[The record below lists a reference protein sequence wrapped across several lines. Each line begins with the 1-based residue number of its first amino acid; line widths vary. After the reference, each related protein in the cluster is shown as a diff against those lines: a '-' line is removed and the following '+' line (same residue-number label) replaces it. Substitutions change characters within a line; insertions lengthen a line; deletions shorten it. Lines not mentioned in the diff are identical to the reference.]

1 MPKPKTK
8 RKRKPSQA
16 VARLRHRIEAGEDV
30 AFTVLNPQTE
40 RGFIPLPAQKEFG
53 RASSFATFLAGG
65 WSAQKTWGLLEWI
78 RWSIKLN
85 RGVMGL
91 LLLPQHK
98 HVLDFMSNIFRPAFR
113 LNIARESKAENLVHF
128 TDGSSMKYLSGFDP
142 SVIEGFTGG
151 WACADEAGLMDR
163 ITFSKMTARC
173 RDPRAPN
180 PRVALTGVPIW
191 GWLKEEFDK
200 RRDSQRQIMHVST
213 YANPYTSAVFKRNLM
228 ANCPASQRKMYIEGE
243 FVPPGSQILPEY
255 SAHHMIDYHY
265 TGSAQLHGLP
275 QEVGRV
281 QTELCCLIDWSPR
294 HPKVV
299 FIEKLPAGVLIP
311 YHGPVRGLIAS
322 PFDPVV
328 GGLVTTSE
336 VGIVID
342 EIQPDGASDPVG
354 VEDLGRQILARGYR
368 LDKIIA
374 DRAGNAVEQTSL
386 VTAVEQM
393 EAVLRQGIQFVPTK
407 LRGIVAGIEHV
418 RLALEPAFGHPRL
431 FFVMRLAQERHPRGV
446 VNSIIGYTYAKD
458 KDGVLS
464 DLPRS
469 DNLTE
474 DSMDLLRY
482 WCITELAAPR
492 LIAQH
497 ISGSVESPIVR
508 R

>member
-1 MPKPKTK
+1 MQKRKTK
-8 RKRKPSQA
+8 RKPRPSRA
-16 VARLRHRIEAGEDV
+16 ADRLRQRIEAGDDV
-30 AFTVLNPQTE
+30 AFTLRNPQTD
-40 RGFIPLPAQKEFG
+40 GPFIPLPAQREFG
-53 RASSFATFLAGG
+53 RSSSFAAFLAGG

-78 RWSIKLN
+78 RVSIREN

-98 HVLDFMSNIFRPAFR
+98 HVLDFLSNLFRPAFR
-113 LNIARESKAENLVHF
+113 LVIAREKKAENLIEF

-173 RDPRAPN
+173 RDPRARH
-180 PRVALTGVPIW
+180 PRVGLTGVPLW
-191 GWLKEEFDK
+191 GWLRDEFDK
-200 RRDSQRQIMHVST
+200 RCDSQRQIMHVST
-213 YANPYTSAVFKRNLM
+213 YANPYTSATFKRNLL
-228 ANCPASQRKMYIEGE
+228 ANCPASQRQMYIEGK

-255 SAHHMIDYHY
+255 SAHHNIPWRYCGKVHLEGTPPDKLV
-265 TGSAQLHGLP
+265 A
-275 QEVGRV
+275 
-281 QTELCCLIDWSPR
+281 TELACMIDWSPR
-294 HPKVV
+294 HPKIL

-311 YHGPVRGLIAS
+311 YHGPAR
-322 PFDPVV
+322 DV
-328 GGLVTTSE
+328 GPIWVPPEQGLVTTKP
-336 VGIVID
+336 VGIVVD
-342 EIQPDGASDPVG
+342 EIQPDGAFDPVS
-354 VEDLGRQILARGYR
+354 VEMLGKAILARGYR

-393 EAVLRQGIQFVPTK
+393 EAILRQRIEFVPTK

-418 RLALEPAFGHPRL
+418 RLALEPAFGHPSL
-431 FFVMRLAQERHPRGV
+431 FFAAHLAEERHPRGV
-446 VNSIIGYTYAKD
+446 INSVIGYTYGKD

-464 DLPRS
+464 DTPRS

-482 WCITELAAPR
+482 WCIAELSAPR
-492 LIAQH
+492 LALQVFH
-497 ISGSVESPIVR
+497 GNVANPIVR